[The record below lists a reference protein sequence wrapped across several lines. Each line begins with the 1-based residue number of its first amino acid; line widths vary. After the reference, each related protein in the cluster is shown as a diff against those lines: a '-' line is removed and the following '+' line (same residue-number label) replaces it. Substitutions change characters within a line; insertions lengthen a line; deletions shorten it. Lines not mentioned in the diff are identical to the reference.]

1 MPKTARKAGPKR
13 IDPDS
18 FVPVV
23 WRIKQAA
30 IGENTEYLVCKRRIY
45 DGAPVA
51 GFCKAED
58 KTAERF
64 THPMAIQVAPR
75 HEPMTRLILFAGTW
89 AFDSPEMHG
98 ISTRCAKVALAQV
111 YHGITAKVDL
121 VTMEAEFEP
130 KFHDLLWHKKGVR
143 LRNMATALR
152 WTRWEKEGVPMEQ
165 RAAELQRV
173 LNYQPQYCTATQIKR
188 FAAEQGL

>member
-1 MPKTARKAGPKR
+1 MPKTAKKAGPKR

-23 WRIKQAA
+23 WRKKESR
-30 IGENTEYLVCKRRIY
+30 IGEDLEFLVCKRRIY
-45 DGAPVA
+45 EGAPVT
-51 GFCKAED
+51 GFCKTEEKA
-58 KTAERF
+58 AERF
-64 THPMAIQVAPR
+64 THPMAIQLTPR
-75 HEPMTRLILFAGTW
+75 YDPMTRLILIAGTW
-89 AFDSPEMHG
+89 EFDSPEKHG

-121 VTMEAEFEP
+121 VTMEAEFDP
-130 KFHDLLWHKKGVR
+130 KFHDLLWHKHGVR

-152 WTRWEKEGVPMEQ
+152 WTRWEKERVPLEQ

-173 LNYQPQYCTATQIKR
+173 LNFFPQYCTAAQIKR